1 MTLFCVINL
10 GRFCHFSGY
19 SEPVLLFLAHFQA
32 IIVDN
37 FGILELFQ
45 MLMADI
51 FGILELIQLLIG
63 ENFGILVT
71 LSGINCGQ
79 VLWGLII

>member
-1 MTLFCVINL
+1 MDMGTQIARDRMKAQRYPIPWTPLTHCA
-10 GRFCHFSGY
+10 
-19 SEPVLLFLAHFQA
+19 EK
-32 IIVDN
+32 